1 MITAREGIQ
10 VLAGGI
16 NAVGV
21 VTATSFVGGGQIGVR
36 SEGTFIGTGVTMV
49 DFKSSSANN
58 TVDFDAT
65 AGIATVTVTSGVSLG
80 LAIAL
85 GG

>member
-1 MITAREGIQ
+1 M
-10 VLAGGI
+10 
-16 NAVGV
+16 GV
-21 VTATSFVGGGQIGVR
+21 VTAASFVGGGQIGVR

-49 DFKSSSANN
+49 DFKSSSSNN

-65 AGIATVTVTSGVSLG
+65 AGIATVTVTTGVSLG